1 MSKGKVLQICA
12 IDLTV
17 DKLLKPLIIESNK
30 KGFETHIACT
40 DTGLFSK
47 LEKELPN
54 LHNIKIDRS
63 ISLSSNIQSIYLLYK
78 LMKKEKYDIVHV
90 HTPIAALLGRVA
102 AKLAGVKHIVYTAH
116 GFYFHEDMSSKQYKF
131 YYNIE
136 KYAAKFLTD
145 WLLLQSKEDYELS
158 VENRFLEPDKIIHL
172 SNGVDLESNF
182 NPALIDQNY
191 MSELKNELNIKPDD
205 IVFSFIGRLV
215 EEKGVIELL
224 TAFGELRKRYS
235 NIKLLL
241 IGDLPESERDVTAI
255 NEIKRLMN
263 QEGIC
268 ALGFRDDI
276 NQLLSLSDV
285 FVLPSYREGLPRSI
299 IESMA
304 MENAIIATNIRGC
317 REQVFEENGLLVDR
331 RSSEQ
336 LASAMESMIENPEAI
351 ERMGIASR
359 EIAQELFNEEKVL
372 EKQMRLF
379 GELVK

>member
-1 MSKGKVLQICA
+1 
-12 IDLTV
+12 
-17 DKLLKPLIIESNK
+17 
-30 KGFETHIACT
+30 
-40 DTGLFSK
+40 
-47 LEKELPN
+47 
-54 LHNIKIDRS
+54 
-63 ISLSSNIQSIYLLYK
+63 
-78 LMKKEKYDIVHV
+78 
-90 HTPIAALLGRVA
+90 
-102 AKLAGVKHIVYTAH
+102 
-116 GFYFHEDMSSKQYKF
+116 
-131 YYNIE
+131 
-136 KYAAKFLTD
+136 
-145 WLLLQSKEDYELS
+145 
-158 VENRFLEPDKIIHL
+158 
-172 SNGVDLESNF
+172 
-182 NPALIDQNY
+182 NY

-351 ERMGIASR
+351 ERMGSASR

-372 EKQMRLF
+372 EKQMRLC